1 MICVYDNLFNCNL
14 FEIVVVMQ
22 NNLLKILNMRFY
34 NIVITILMK
43 EDVISNL
50 LIINKMIMI
59 ITIDS
64 LNNIILY
71 RCIVNS
77 NFDCKFCGNKLYFIE
92 NDNQ

>member
-1 MICVYDNLFNCNL
+1 
-14 FEIVVVMQ
+14 
-22 NNLLKILNMRFY
+22 MRFY
-34 NIVITILMK
+34 NIVLTILVK

-50 LIINKMIMI
+50 LIINKLIMI

-77 NFDCKFCGNKLYFIE
+77 IFDCKFYGNRLYFIE

>member
-1 MICVYDNLFNCNL
+1 
-14 FEIVVVMQ
+14 
-22 NNLLKILNMRFY
+22 MRFY
-34 NIVITILMK
+34 NIVLTILVK

-64 LNNIILY
+64 LNTIILY

-77 NFDCKFCGNKLYFIE
+77 DFDCKIYKNKLYFIE
-92 NDNQ
+92 NDNQLLVAEE

>member
-1 MICVYDNLFNCNL
+1 
-14 FEIVVVMQ
+14 
-22 NNLLKILNMRFY
+22 
-34 NIVITILMK
+34 MK

-50 LIINKMIMI
+50 LIINKLIMI

-71 RCIVNS
+71 GCIVNS
-77 NFDCKFCGNKLYFIE
+77 NFHCKFCGNRLYFIE

>member
-1 MICVYDNLFNCNL
+1 MICVYNNLFNCNL
-14 FEIVVVMQ
+14 FERVVVMQ

-34 NIVITILMK
+34 NIVLTILMK

-64 LNNIILY
+64 LNNIIL
-71 RCIVNS
+71 
-77 NFDCKFCGNKLYFIE
+77 
-92 NDNQ
+92 

>member
-1 MICVYDNLFNCNL
+1 
-14 FEIVVVMQ
+14 
-22 NNLLKILNMRFY
+22 
-34 NIVITILMK
+34 MK
-43 EDVISNL
+43 ENVTSNL

-77 NFDCKFCGNKLYFIE
+77 NLDCKFSENRLYFIE

>member
-1 MICVYDNLFNCNL
+1 MICVYNNLFNCNL

-77 NFDCKFCGNKLYFIE
+77 NFAETGYILLRMII
-92 NDNQ
+92 ND

>member
-1 MICVYDNLFNCNL
+1 
-14 FEIVVVMQ
+14 
-22 NNLLKILNMRFY
+22 
-34 NIVITILMK
+34 MK
-43 EDVISNL
+43 EDAIYNL
-50 LIINKMIMI
+50 LIINKLIMI

-77 NFDCKFCGNKLYFIE
+77 NFDCKIHKNKLYFIE

>member
-1 MICVYDNLFNCNL
+1 
-14 FEIVVVMQ
+14 
-22 NNLLKILNMRFY
+22 MRFY
-34 NIVITILMK
+34 HIVFTIVIE
-43 EDVISNL
+43 EDVISQL
-50 LIINKMIMI
+50 LIINKLIMI

-77 NFDCKFCGNKLYFIE
+77 NFDCKFYGNRLYFIE

>member
-1 MICVYDNLFNCNL
+1 
-14 FEIVVVMQ
+14 MQ

-77 NFDCKFCGNKLYFIE
+77 NFDCKFWKQVIFY
-92 NDNQ
+92 

>member
-1 MICVYDNLFNCNL
+1 MSSGNAKC
-14 FEIVVVMQ
+14 
-22 NNLLKILNMRFY
+22 LLKILNMRFH
-34 NIVITILMK
+34 NIVLAILMK

-77 NFDCKFCGNKLYFIE
+77 NFDCKFCRNRLYFIE
-92 NDNQ
+92 NDNQLLVAEE

>member
-1 MICVYDNLFNCNL
+1 MNL
-14 FEIVVVMQ
+14 
-22 NNLLKILNMRFY
+22 RFY
-34 NIVITILMK
+34 HIVFAIVIE
-43 EDVISNL
+43 EDVISQL
-50 LIINKMIMI
+50 LIIKKLIMI

-77 NFDCKFCGNKLYFIE
+77 NFDCKFCGNRLYFIE

>member
-1 MICVYDNLFNCNL
+1 MSSGNAKCS
-14 FEIVVVMQ
+14 
-22 NNLLKILNMRFY
+22 LKILNMRFY
-34 NIVITILMK
+34 NIVLTILIK

-50 LIINKMIMI
+50 LIINKLIMI

-71 RCIVNS
+71 SCIVNS
-77 NFDCKFCGNKLYFIE
+77 NFDCKICGNRLYFIE